1 MPPTRTPQRQAES
14 NASPAELAAVLSN
27 KKAKAS
33 KR

>member
-1 MPPTRTPQRQAES
+1 MPPTRTAHPQAES
-14 NASPAELAAVLSN
+14 NASPAELAAVVSN